1 MLYYL
6 GELTEK
12 IAAEDRIQVLKAAQ
26 AKLKVTKSCD
36 VLLRIFCCCLSF
48 FLLPF
53 VNGLVKL
60 LMLCKS

>member
-26 AKLKVTKSCD
+26 AKLKVPKSCEI
-36 VLLRIFCCCLSF
+36 LLRIFNLLSF
-48 FLLPF
+48 HRLLE
-53 VNGLVKL
+53 
-60 LMLCKS
+60 MS